1 MNAHLEQLSPRPLWR
16 HFRTLCNTPRPSGHE
31 AALVATLERWADG
44 LGLAHDRDAFG
55 NLRIRKPAAPGYEQ
69 APGVILQ
76 GHLDM
81 VAQANADHPHDFT
94 RDPIDTRVVDGW
106 LHARHTTLG
115 ADNGLGVAAAL
126 AILEDGALIH
136 GPLEALFTLEEESSM
151 GGALNLAEGWLE
163 GRVLLNLD
171 SEDRGQV
178 YIGCAG
184 GADVIVDAQL
194 PTAPLEAGEVAL
206 SLSLTGLS
214 GGHSGI
220 DIHKGRGNANR
231 LLVRVL
237 RALEPHG
244 ARLVDYHGGTLRNA
258 LPREA
263 FATLA
268 LPEDARSHAEARV
281 AALEAE
287 LRAELAGVDE
297 GLSLDLRPCEAPSAP
312 SAEPLTA
319 HASHLLVR
327 ALHVAPCGVERMSVA
342 LPGVVE
348 TSNNLGVVSLSAG
361 RFHLC
366 ALVRSLR
373 DSATADIADRFRALF
388 ELIGARTRVENAY
401 PGWTPNPA
409 SPLLARFRR
418 LHAER
423 LGQDPEVKVIHA
435 GLECGIL
442 GGKYPQLDMISFGPL
457 IRGAHSPD
465 ERVELSSVEEF
476 WTLLRVLVEDLATVK
491 EEDLAT
497 LGAEDADRSC
507 GAPSS

>member
-1 MNAHLEQLSPRPLWR
+1 MNAHLEQLSPRPLWH

-31 AALVATLERWADG
+31 AALVVILERWADT

-55 NLRIRKPAAPGYEQ
+55 NLRIRKAATPGFES

-94 RDPIDTRVVDGW
+94 RDPIETRVGEDGW
-106 LHARHTTLG
+106 LRACDTTLG

-126 AILEDGALIH
+126 AILEDETLVH

-163 GRVLLNLD
+163 GHLLLNLD

-184 GADVIVDAQL
+184 GADVIVEAQL
-194 PTAPLEAGEVAL
+194 PTAPLVDHEVAL
-206 SLSLTGLS
+206 RLSLTGLS

-220 DIHKGRGNANR
+220 DIHNGRGNANR

-237 RALEPHG
+237 RALEPFG

-263 FATLA
+263 FATLV
-268 LPEDARSHAEARV
+268 LPGDEQASASERV
-281 AALEAE
+281 AVLQEE

-297 GLSLDLRPCEAPSAP
+297 GLTLTLSPLEVRPTEA
-312 SAEPLTA
+312 LTE
-319 HASHLLVR
+319 HASQLLVR

-342 LPGVVE
+342 VPGVVE
-348 TSNNLGVVSLSAG
+348 TSNNLGVVSLEGG

-373 DSATADIADRFRALF
+373 DSATEDLADRFRALF

-401 PGWTPNPA
+401 PGWTPNPD
-409 SPLLARFRR
+409 SPLLARFCR
-418 LHAER
+418 LHRER
-423 LGQDPEVKVIHA
+423 LGSDPEVKVIHA

-465 ERVELSSVEEF
+465 ERVELTSVAEF
-476 WTLLRVLVEDLATVK
+476 WELLRALIEDLAR
-491 EEDLAT
+491 
-497 LGAEDADRSC
+497 G
-507 GAPSS
+507 

>member
-1 MNAHLEQLSPRPLWR
+1 MNAHLEQLSPQPLWR
-16 HFRTLCNTPRPSGHE
+16 HFRMLCNTPRPSGHE
-31 AALVATLERWADG
+31 EALVAILEGWAEG

-55 NLRIRKPAAPGYEQ
+55 NLRILKPATPGHES

-94 RDPIDTRVVDGW
+94 RDPIETRVGDDGW
-106 LHARHTTLG
+106 LHARYTTLG

-126 AILEDGALIH
+126 ALLEDETLVH

-163 GRVLLNLD
+163 GNMLLNLD

-184 GADVIVDAQL
+184 GADVVVEAQL
-194 PTAPLEAGEVAL
+194 PRSPLAEGEQALRL
-206 SLSLTGLS
+206 SLIGLS

-220 DIHKGRGNANR
+220 DIHTGRGNANR
-231 LLVRVL
+231 LLVRSL
-237 RALEPHG
+237 RALEPFG
-244 ARLVDYHGGTLRNA
+244 ARLIDYRGGTLRNA

-268 LPEDARSHAEARV
+268 LPDDEWARARERI
-281 AALEAE
+281 ATLQET
-287 LRAELAGVDE
+287 LRGELAGVDE
-297 GLSLDLRPCEAPSAP
+297 GLSLTLAPTEARPTEA
-312 SAEPLTA
+312 LTEQ
-319 HASHLLVR
+319 ASQLLVR
-327 ALHVAPCGVERMSVA
+327 ALHVAPCGVERMSVTV
-342 LPGVVE
+342 PGVVE
-348 TSNNLGVVSLSAG
+348 TSNNLGVISLEDG

-366 ALVRSLR
+366 ALVRSLC
-373 DSATADIADRFRALF
+373 DSATEDLADRFRALF
-388 ELIGARTRVENAY
+388 ELIGARTRVESAY
-401 PGWTPNPA
+401 PGWTPNPD
-409 SPLLARFRR
+409 SPLLARFCH
-418 LHAER
+418 LHRER
-423 LGQDPEVKVIHA
+423 TGSMPEIKVIHA

-465 ERVELSSVEEF
+465 ERVELASVAEF
-476 WTLLRVLVEDLATVK
+476 WMLLRALVEDLA
-491 EEDLAT
+491 LRNHA
-497 LGAEDADRSC
+497 
-507 GAPSS
+507 

>member
-31 AALVATLERWADG
+31 AALIALLERWADG

-55 NLRIRKPAAPGYEQ
+55 NLRIRKPATPGHEQ

-94 RDPIDTRVVDGW
+94 RDPLDTQVVNGW

-126 AILEDGALIH
+126 AILEDDALIH

-163 GRVLLNLD
+163 GSLLLNLD

-194 PTAPLEAGEVAL
+194 PTAPPAADETAL

-231 LLVRVL
+231 LLVRAL
-237 RALEPHG
+237 RALEPLG
-244 ARLVDYHGGTLRNA
+244 ARLVDYRGGTLRNA

-263 FATLA
+263 FATLM
-268 LPEDARSHAEARV
+268 LPEEELAHAQARV

-297 GLSLDLRPCEAPSAP
+297 GLSLSLASGAASAAEA
-312 SAEPLTA
+312 LTA
-319 HASHLLVR
+319 EASRLLVR
-327 ALHVAPCGVERMSVA
+327 ALHVAPCGVERMSVE

-348 TSNNLGVVSLSAG
+348 TSNNLGVVSLAAG

-373 DSATADIADRFRALF
+373 DSATADLADRFRALF

-401 PGWTPNPA
+401 PGWTPDPE
-409 SPLLARFRR
+409 SPLLVCFRR
-418 LHAER
+418 LHRER
-423 LGQDPEVKVIHA
+423 LGNDPEVKVIHA

-442 GGKYPQLDMISFGPL
+442 GGKYPALDMISFGPL

-465 ERVELSSVEEF
+465 ERVELASVEEF
-476 WTLLRVLVEDLATVK
+476 WTLLRALVEDLATV
-491 EEDLAT
+491 
-497 LGAEDADRSC
+497 GAEDAGRSS
-507 GAPSS
+507 GAPNS

>member
-31 AALVATLERWADG
+31 AALVAILERWAEG

-55 NLRIRKPAAPGYEQ
+55 NLRIRKAATPGFES

-94 RDPIDTRVVDGW
+94 RDPIETRVGDDGW
-106 LHARHTTLG
+106 LHACDTTLG

-126 AILEDGALIH
+126 AILEDETLEH

-163 GRVLLNLD
+163 GSLLLNLD

-184 GADVIVDAQL
+184 GADVIVEAQL
-194 PTAPLEAGEVAL
+194 PTAPLADDEVPL
-206 SLSLTGLS
+206 GLSLTGLS

-220 DIHKGRGNANR
+220 DIHKGLGNANR

-237 RALEPHG
+237 RALEPFG
-244 ARLVDYHGGTLRNA
+244 ARLVDYRGGTLRNA

-263 FATLA
+263 FATLV
-268 LPEDARSHAEARV
+268 LPDADEAPARERV
-281 AALEAE
+281 AALQAE
-287 LRAELAGVDE
+287 LRAELSGVDE
-297 GLSLDLRPCEAPSAP
+297 GLTLTLSPLDVRPAGA
-312 SAEPLTA
+312 LTEQ
-319 HASHLLVR
+319 ASRLLVR
-327 ALHVAPCGVERMSVA
+327 ALHVAPCGVERMSVEV
-342 LPGVVE
+342 PGVVE
-348 TSNNLGVVSLSAG
+348 TSNNLGVVSLEGG

-373 DSATADIADRFRALF
+373 DSATADLADRFRALF

-401 PGWTPNPA
+401 PGWTPSPQ

-418 LHAER
+418 LHREQ
-423 LGQDPEVKVIHA
+423 LGIEAEVKVIHA

-442 GGKYPQLDMISFGPL
+442 GGKYPRLDMISFGPL
-457 IRGAHSPD
+457 IRGAHSPH
-465 ERVELSSVEEF
+465 ERVALDSVTEF
-476 WTLLRVLVEDLATVK
+476 WGLLRALVEDLARGET
-491 EEDLAT
+491 
-497 LGAEDADRSC
+497 
-507 GAPSS
+507 P